1 MRKRKNY
8 LDYIPMHNPFYEY
21 TSNTKSHIEIRIHHT
36 GIVCHLAQK
45 LFKRPE
51 YTDIE
56 LDDFG
61 TFVWNCVDGKRSVYE
76 IGSDVKEH
84 FGTKAEPLY
93 ERLCSFFKKLHEY
106 NFIVMRT

>member
-8 LDYIPMHNPFYEY
+8 LDYVPMHNPLYEY
-21 TSNTKSHIEIRIHHT
+21 KSNANSHIEICIHYT
-36 GIVCHLAQK
+36 DPFCRLAQR

-51 YTDIE
+51 YTNIE

-61 TFVWNCVDGKRSVYE
+61 SYVWNCVDGKRSVYE
-76 IGSDVKEH
+76 IGSAVKEH

-93 ERLCSFFKKLHEY
+93 ERLCPFFKRLHEY